1 MGGEVA
7 IFLPKRVGTL
17 MSNNSLARKEAFID
31 HYISINPSRV
41 LKECYY
47 TTDNPEVNVTE
58 MTEFFRSNP
67 NVKGIAVMIST
78 GYVVSD
84 ALNAIDRTDVSV
96 GGFDI
101 TYGNERCIKDGTL
114 TFVINQ
120 HPEQQGFNALE
131 SMLHYLL
138 YGTPDSNMRELLPID
153 VVLRENIS

>member
-1 MGGEVA
+1 
-7 IFLPKRVGTL
+7 
-17 MSNNSLARKEAFID
+17 
-31 HYISINPSRV
+31 
-41 LKECYY
+41 
-47 TTDNPEVNVTE
+47 
-58 MTEFFRSNP
+58 MTEFFNANP
-67 NVKGIAVMIST
+67 NVQGIAVMIST

-84 ALNAIDRTDVSV
+84 ALSAIDRTDVSV

-138 YGTPDSNMRELLPID
+138 YGTPDSNMHELLPID
-153 VVLRENIS
+153 VVLKENIC